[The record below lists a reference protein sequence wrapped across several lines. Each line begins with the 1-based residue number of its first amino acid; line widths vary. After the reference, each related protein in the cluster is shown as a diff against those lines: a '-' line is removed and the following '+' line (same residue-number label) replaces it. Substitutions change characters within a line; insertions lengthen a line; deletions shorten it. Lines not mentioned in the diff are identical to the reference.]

1 MEYIDWYDDPLS
13 EEVRRAYI
21 ERSKKYYEEHPEE
34 LENMPKADNLFEV
47 KEEEEPS
54 TDEVELMK
62 NILLNIRNAIDN
74 ELKRIK

>member
-21 ERSKKYYEEHPEE
+21 ERSKRYYEEHPEE
-34 LENMPKADNLFEV
+34 FKADNLFEV

-54 TDEVELMK
+54 IDEVELMK